1 MCISRLERVWDAVLN
16 HLLAITT
23 AHKASLNIFSE
34 LSQKPGDTT
43 LKTHQESKNTQ
54 DFVLHKDVQAV
65 AGSRN
70 LSLFTHLH
78 ILNQELTA

>member
-1 MCISRLERVWDAVLN
+1 MCISHLEQIWDAVLN

-23 AHKASLNIFSE
+23 AHTASLNIFSE

-54 DFVLHKDVQAV
+54 DFVLHKDVQAA